1 MRLYDRFRFGNLM
14 TFTALDGRQYRS
26 KQPCE
31 LPKTRR
37 GHVAPDSCTDR
48 TDEKRTLLGYDQ
60 ERWLFEGF
68 KGSATAWN
76 VLAQGQLVAQ
86 LRQRGQDGVAGHW
99 TEGWDGYP
107 AGRRRMLD
115 AIAATRLSNPVFI
128 GGDIHSFWTTD
139 LKADFGNPSSATVA
153 TEFVGTSVTSGGP
166 LYELLAQ
173 ALPDN
178 PHVRFFESRH
188 RGYVSVDVTPDR
200 METRFQVISDR
211 RDPNATLSTLKR
223 FVVESGKP
231 GAVPA

>member
-1 MRLYDRFRFGNLM
+1 MDRLRLKPSALAQPLGG
-14 TFTALDGRQYRS
+14 TAGRRAEIVAERTGQPTVILRLGCLDT
-26 KQPCE
+26 PI
-31 LPKTRR
+31 
-37 GHVAPDSCTDR
+37 TDR
-48 TDEKRTLLGYDQ
+48 AKAHIWR
-60 ERWLFEGF
+60 
-68 KGSATAWN
+68 N

-86 LRQRGQDGVAGHW
+86 LRQRGQDGVVGHW

-115 AIAATRLSNPVFI
+115 GIAATRLSNPVFI
-128 GGDIHSFWTTD
+128 GGDIHSFWATD
-139 LKADFGNPSSATVA
+139 LKADFSNPSSATIA

-166 LYELLAQ
+166 PYELLAQ

-178 PHVRFFESRH
+178 LHVHFFESRH
-188 RGYVSVDVTPDR
+188 RGYVSVDVRPDR

>member
-1 MRLYDRFRFGNLM
+1 
-14 TFTALDGRQYRS
+14 
-26 KQPCE
+26 
-31 LPKTRR
+31 
-37 GHVAPDSCTDR
+37 
-48 TDEKRTLLGYDQ
+48 
-60 ERWLFEGF
+60 
-68 KGSATAWN
+68 

-86 LRQRGQDGVAGHW
+86 LRQKGQDGVVGHW

-115 AIAATRLSNPVFI
+115 AIAASGLSNPVFI

-139 LKADFGNPSSATVA
+139 LKADFGNPASATIA
-153 TEFVGTSVTSGGP
+153 TEFVGTSITSGGP
-166 LYELLAQ
+166 HYELLAQ
-173 ALPDN
+173 ALPEN

-200 METRFQVISDR
+200 MEIRFQVISDR

-231 GAVPA
+231 GAVRLTLQALAGLELKSETRGRSARDVAVHKHRSPTFPLTNDDPNRLIGSLPGEPLPLPQLTSLAADAHRGIAS